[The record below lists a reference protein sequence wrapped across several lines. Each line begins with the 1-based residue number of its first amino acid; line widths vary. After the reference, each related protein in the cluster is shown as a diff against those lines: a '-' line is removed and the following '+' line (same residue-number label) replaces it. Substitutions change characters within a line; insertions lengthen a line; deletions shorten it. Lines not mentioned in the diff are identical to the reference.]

1 MAAIRSRN
9 TRPEVALRH
18 ALRAEGIVGYR
29 CHHPGLPGKPD
40 LAFTRWKL
48 AVFVDGAFW
57 HGHPEHFTFGKLG
70 DYWDKKVARTQRR
83 DRAQEKQ
90 LAALGYKVLRFWDF
104 EVKDELPACVSRTR
118 AALLEGVGSRDLYV
132 DLKSLSRR
140 R

>member
-18 ALRAEGIVGYR
+18 ALRAEGIAGYR
-29 CHHPGLPGKPD
+29 CHLPTLPGKPD

-70 DYWDKKVARTQRR
+70 HYWDEKVARTQRR
-83 DRAQEKQ
+83 DRAQEQQ

-104 EVKDELPACVSRTR
+104 ELKEDLSACVSRTR
-118 AALLEGVGSRDLYV
+118 SALRQLGWPTL
-132 DLKSLSRR
+132 
-140 R
+140 